1 MTGVSQN
8 RILNLARIEDFFLPF
23 LEATIDHAAR
33 IVLSFSW
40 LTVFIQSLP
49 SRLLI
54 YPPMNAGVC
63 SDAEGLI
70 FVA

>member
-33 IVLSFSW
+33 IILSFSW
-40 LTVFIQSLP
+40 LSVFIQSLP